1 VNGPCRIWEHDPG
14 GVVYLP
20 SMIPVLVA
28 LLLAATLAEG
38 QVGEAPVPEV
48 TAPEAEAPLPEATT
62 PLSSKPAAPHQQL
75 RILPQDSRMDA
86 YEEFRQLYD
95 LAQFEDALPY
105 AKRVVELSETD
116 EERDHELPIAYNNLG
131 ATQYQLADYPA
142 AEVSYRKSL
151 ELLESTQ
158 GISSRRLVVPLAG
171 LGAVFAAQ
179 GQHQVAAD
187 LFDRA
192 LAVSRRAD
200 GLFNLQQVPL
210 IDQAA
215 DSRYASRDYAGA
227 EREHLYALKITE
239 QNYGYG
245 DTRTLPPLL
254 ELGAFYESLREFIAA
269 RNMYMRAR
277 DVALKPGVYDP
288 QAVKALNGIARSHRL
303 QYTMDPDTLESQQSA
318 RNETTGEVFNQA
330 YKESRVQHPGADR
343 TGLKAAETALALLRS
358 TSDPP
363 AALMTETLIEL
374 GDWYQATSRPDI
386 STPYYAEAAAI
397 FDAQVE
403 ADPLAGHPLKAPRMV
418 FYRPPLSANR
428 GLNTLSGQYVI
439 RKTVFSFLVS
449 EKGEPLDITVVS
461 TDMDES
467 QVSQSQ
473 RAIGRAIYSPRFV
486 DGQPASTAGVTFTSE
501 WYQEYDPET
510 APQNATPI
518 STTPEATPA
527 EEPVPEKK
535 PASGSGA

>member
-1 VNGPCRIWEHDPG
+1 VNGLCRTREHDLG

-28 LLLAATLAEG
+28 LLLAANPAEG
-38 QVGEAPVPEV
+38 QTGEAPAPVPE
-48 TAPEAEAPLPEATT
+48 ANAPLPDATA
-62 PLSSKPAAPHQQL
+62 PQNSKPAVPRQQL
-75 RILPQDSRMDA
+75 RILPQDSRMEA
-86 YEEFRQLYD
+86 YQEFRQLYE
-95 LAQFEDALPY
+95 LSRFEEALPY
-105 AKRVVELSETD
+105 ARRVVELSEAD

-171 LGAVFAAQ
+171 LGAVYAAQ
-179 GQHQVAAD
+179 DQHQVAAE

-200 GLFNLQQVPL
+200 GLFNLQQLPL

-215 DSRYASRDYAGA
+215 DSRYAISDYGGA
-227 EREHLYALKITE
+227 EREHLYSLKIAE

-254 ELGAFYESLREFIAA
+254 DLGAFYESLREFIAA
-269 RNMYMRAR
+269 RNMYLRAR

-303 QYTMDPDTLESQQSA
+303 QYTMDPDTLDSQQA
-318 RNETTGEVFNQA
+318 AYDEVTGEMVA
-330 YKESRVQHPGADR
+330 KVYKESRVPPPAADR
-343 TGLKAAETALALLRS
+343 TGLKAAQTALELLRS

-363 AALMTETLIEL
+363 DALLTETLIEL
-374 GDWYQATSRPDI
+374 GDWYQATSRPEI

-418 FYRPPLSANR
+418 FYRPPLSASR

-449 EKGEPLDITVVS
+449 EKGEPRDITVVS
-461 TDMDES
+461 TDMEEG

-473 RAIGRAIYSPRFV
+473 RAVGRAIYSPRFV
-486 DGQPASTAGVTFTSE
+486 DGQPVSTAGVTFTSE

-518 STTPEATPA
+518 STIPEETPA
-527 EEPVPEKK
+527 EQPVPEKK
-535 PASGSGA
+535 PSSGSGG

>member
-1 VNGPCRIWEHDPG
+1 VNGLCRTREHDSG

-28 LLLAATLAEG
+28 LLLAANPAEG
-38 QVGEAPVPEV
+38 QAGEAPAPVPE
-48 TAPEAEAPLPEATT
+48 ADAPLPDATA
-62 PLSSKPAAPHQQL
+62 PQNSKPAVPRQQL
-75 RILPQDSRMDA
+75 RILPQDSRMEA
-86 YEEFRQLYD
+86 YQEFRQLYE
-95 LAQFEDALPY
+95 LSRFEEALPY
-105 AKRVVELSETD
+105 ARRVVELSEAD

-171 LGAVFAAQ
+171 LGAVYAAQ
-179 GQHQVAAD
+179 DQHQVAAE

-200 GLFNLQQVPL
+200 GLFNLQQLPL

-215 DSRYASRDYAGA
+215 DSRYAISDYGGA
-227 EREHLYALKITE
+227 EREHLYSLKIAE

-254 ELGAFYESLREFIAA
+254 DLGAFYESLREFIAA

-303 QYTMDPDTLESQQSA
+303 QYTMDPDTLDSQQA
-318 RNETTGEVFNQA
+318 AYDEVTGEMVA
-330 YKESRVQHPGADR
+330 KVYKESRVPPPAADR
-343 TGLKAAETALALLRS
+343 TGLKAAQTALELLRS

-363 AALMTETLIEL
+363 DALLTETLIEL
-374 GDWYQATSRPDI
+374 GDWYQATSRPEI

-418 FYRPPLSANR
+418 FYRPPLSASR

-461 TDMDES
+461 TDMEEG

-473 RAIGRAIYSPRFV
+473 RAVGRAIYSPRFV
-486 DGQPASTAGVTFTSE
+486 DGQPVSTAGVTFTSE

-518 STTPEATPA
+518 STIPEETPA
-527 EEPVPEKK
+527 EQPVPEKK
-535 PASGSGA
+535 PSSGSGG